1 MTKKKVLYV
10 SSNGGIHD
18 YRFLK
23 KLSQDYDVIFLHY
36 ASASIIPEV
45 QSIENLKIISKP
57 PLLRPF
63 PLLSEVNHFK
73 RIVKEFKPDII
84 HTGYVWQVGIL
95 AAVTDVHPHLAM
107 PWGSDILIE
116 PNRSFIKKKLVAK
129 VMHQCDHIQCDAEY
143 VKNKIIKDYS
153 VNSDKITVFPWGIEL
168 SLFSKQNKASCRS
181 KLKID
186 ENKFVLIFN
195 RRMELLYGA
204 GNLIS
209 AYSLFSKGKDD
220 VLLLVL
226 SDGSMRNKILKF
238 ITENNLENKV
248 SLIGR
253 VPNTELPLFL
263 NSSDVYIS
271 PSLSDGSSLSLL
283 EAMACGL
290 GVIVSDVPSIREWIN
305 SENGIVTPINDINAL
320 AQAMELYYNSRELI
334 ATHGKINRQIASE
347 KADWDI
353 NYKKLQA
360 IYDRLLT

>member
-1 MTKKKVLYV
+1 MKKKILYV
-10 SSNGGIHD
+10 SSKGSIHD
-18 YRFLK
+18 YRFLN
-23 KLSQDYDVIFLHY
+23 KLSRDYDVLFLHY
-36 ASASIIPEV
+36 AADRIIPEIDRID
-45 QSIENLKIISKP
+45 SLNIISKIP
-57 PLLRPF
+57 AFRSF
-63 PLLSEVNHFK
+63 PLLSEINHF
-73 RIVKEFKPDII
+73 RNVVKEFKPDIV

-116 PNRSFIKKKLVAK
+116 PDRSFIKKKLVAK
-129 VMHQCDHIQCDAEY
+129 VMHQCDHIQCDSEY

-195 RRMELLYGA
+195 RHMEHLYGA
-204 GNLIS
+204 DNLIS
-209 AYSLFSKGKDD
+209 AFSLFSKGKDD

-320 AQAMELYYNSRELI
+320 VQAMELYYNSRDLI
-334 ATHGKINRQIASE
+334 TAHGKINRHIASE

-353 NYKKLQA
+353 NYKKLQV
-360 IYDRLLT
+360 IYNSLLS